1 MTNNFDVMR
10 EYMRLENIPESKNK
24 TGDLF
29 FNVMLIRRGKD
40 HPDLP
45 AANYTFKSYYIDSIE
60 KFNRVE
66 DEIIKCCDMFGLRA
80 YISVNVKSK
89 EKFAKYCNMK
99 FSENI
104 LNNEYKKPWKVLDH
118 TFGKLTSP
126 NGHRW
131 IVDVDDC
138 TFESE
143 YLHNILN
150 IIGECDSKFD
160 DIVIMLVKTKSG
172 VHVITHSFN
181 IQQFKTKCAN
191 ANVKIPDIK
200 QNHITLLYENI

>member
-104 LNNEYKKPWKVLDH
+104 LNNEYKKPWNVIDH
-118 TFGKLTSP
+118 VFGKLTSS

-131 IVDVDDC
+131 IIDVDDC

-143 YLHNILN
+143 YLHNILY

-181 IQQFKTKCAN
+181 IQQFKEKCTN
-191 ANVKIPDIK
+191 ANVEIPKIK